1 MWTRRELKEC
11 AKQLLKINYWKAV
24 LAGVILSLIG
34 GSGVVS
40 VVERS
45 SSGSFDEVI
54 GAVETDDFGLVLGIA
69 LGIVAVALLVNFIMT
84 ILIWNPL
91 EVGCKKLFIQ
101 CEYGTAE
108 TRCIWSVINRRD
120 GKNVVNLEKHRHELK
135 NAVYKTMG
143 DIAITLYVHAGT
155 LKNGITYLKVRSEY
169 LETWGLEKDDVL
181 HDALLNSYRILS
193 PRIYDFKKM
202 MYTPGYAGDD
212 FMNVDPYFISD
223 KKKKEGICLSV
234 KGLTNGAVA
243 VLYPEVIKKLV
254 ELMDGDFYVVFSS
267 VHEALIHS
275 SKLCSLE
282 ELENLLRTSNSRMT
296 FQKEF
301 LTDKVYYY
309 CREKDKFI
317 MLQGSLKMLV
327 TTIRMDEEN

>member
-1 MWTRRELKEC
+1 MDKERIERVC
-11 AKQLLKINYWKAV
+11 QTAFKDKLLESS

-120 GKNVVNLEKHRHELK
+120 GKNVGWIMFVRTLFVSLWSLLFIIPGIIKQYEYMMIPFLLAENPQMNRKEAFEKS
-135 NAVYKTMG
+135 
-143 DIAITLYVHAGT
+143 
-155 LKNGITYLKVRSEY
+155 VR
-169 LETWGLEKDDVL
+169 
-181 HDALLNSYRILS
+181 
-193 PRIYDFKKM
+193 
-202 MYTPGYAGDD
+202 
-212 FMNVDPYFISD
+212 
-223 KKKKEGICLSV
+223 
-234 KGLTNGAVA
+234 
-243 VLYPEVIKKLV
+243 
-254 ELMDGDFYVVFSS
+254 
-267 VHEALIHS
+267 
-275 SKLCSLE
+275 
-282 ELENLLRTSNSRMT
+282 
-296 FQKEF
+296 
-301 LTDKVYYY
+301 
-309 CREKDKFI
+309 
-317 MLQGSLKMLV
+317 
-327 TTIRMDEEN
+327 

>member
-120 GKNVVNLEKHRHELK
+120 GKNVGWIMFLRTLFVSLWSLLFIIPGIIKQYEYMMIPFLLAEKR
-135 NAVYKTMG
+135 NV
-143 DIAITLYVHAGT
+143 TLSIPLASGSLRGVSSTAKRTLGIPNGT
-155 LKNGITYLKVRSEY
+155 SRDFICSSICRAEAVRSAVSWEACSN
-169 LETWGLEKDDVL
+169 T
-181 HDALLNSYRILS
+181 ALYS
-193 PRIYDFKKM
+193 
-202 MYTPGYAGDD
+202 
-212 FMNVDPYFISD
+212 
-223 KKKKEGICLSV
+223 
-234 KGLTNGAVA
+234 
-243 VLYPEVIKKLV
+243 
-254 ELMDGDFYVVFSS
+254 FS
-267 VHEALIHS
+267 
-275 SKLCSLE
+275 LC
-282 ELENLLRTSNSRMT
+282 
-296 FQKEF
+296 
-301 LTDKVYYY
+301 
-309 CREKDKFI
+309 
-317 MLQGSLKMLV
+317 
-327 TTIRMDEEN
+327 

>member
-45 SSGSFDEVI
+45 SSGRFDEVI
-54 GAVETDDFGLVLGIA
+54 GAVETEDFGLVLGIA

-120 GKNVVNLEKHRHELK
+120 GKNVGWI
-135 NAVYKTMG
+135 M
-143 DIAITLYVHAGT
+143 
-155 LKNGITYLKVRSEY
+155 
-169 LETWGLEKDDVL
+169 
-181 HDALLNSYRILS
+181 
-193 PRIYDFKKM
+193 F
-202 MYTPGYAGDD
+202 
-212 FMNVDPYFISD
+212 
-223 KKKKEGICLSV
+223 
-234 KGLTNGAVA
+234 
-243 VLYPEVIKKLV
+243 
-254 ELMDGDFYVVFSS
+254 
-267 VHEALIHS
+267 
-275 SKLCSLE
+275 
-282 ELENLLRTSNSRMT
+282 LRTLFVSLWSLLFIIPGIIKQYEYMMFPFLLAENPQMNRKEAFEKSRQMMKGNKWAAFVLDLSFIGWSLLGIIT
-296 FQKEF
+296 FGLVNIFFAGPYQYLTQSQLYFRLKEQQKEES
-301 LTDKVYYY
+301 YGY
-309 CREKDKFI
+309 
-317 MLQGSLKMLV
+317 
-327 TTIRMDEEN
+327 